1 MLRAELEDLIDS
13 YDHVVQVSVSIGLAL
28 PLVFS
33 RSPVVASQLCH
44 SVFPALK
51 EAHALVE
58 LDSDIGEGGLPDV
71 IFLEFDLNPTP

>member
-28 PLVFS
+28 PLVLS
-33 RSPVVASQLCH
+33 RSPVVASQFRH
-44 SVFPALK
+44 SVFPALE

-58 LDSDIGEGGLPDV
+58 LDSDIGERGLPDV
-71 IFLEFDLNPTP
+71 IFLEFYLNPTP